1 MSSSSKGGKAAQLKG
16 FKHSRPG
23 LYLGIGSSAFG
34 ALGILRDVKKARG
47 DSDTLK
53 LVNAVVAAVALVTST
68 ALLIRELKQ
77 LGDDDVLL
85 G

>member
-1 MSSSSKGGKAAQLKG
+1 MKESKAAKLKG

-34 ALGILRDVKKARG
+34 AIGVIRDARAARG
-47 DSDTLK
+47 ERDTLK

-77 LGDDDVLL
+77 LGDDDILL

>member
-1 MSSSSKGGKAAQLKG
+1 MSTSAKDSKAAKLKG

-23 LYLGIGSSAFG
+23 LYLSIGSSAFG
-34 ALGILRDVKKARG
+34 VFGIARDVKKAR
-47 DSDTLK
+47 SENDTLM

-68 ALLIRELKQ
+68 ALLVRELRQ
-77 LGDDDVLL
+77 LGSDDVLL